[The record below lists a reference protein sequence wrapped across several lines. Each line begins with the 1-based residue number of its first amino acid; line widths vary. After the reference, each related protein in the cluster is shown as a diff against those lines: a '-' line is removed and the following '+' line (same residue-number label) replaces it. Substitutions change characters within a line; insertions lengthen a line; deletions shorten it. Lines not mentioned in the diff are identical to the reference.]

1 MSRSGRVFRQM
12 FQASILA
19 LFLAVL
25 IREDYPAKIFQ
36 AVTGLPT
43 PVTETAHY
51 REMQQTHARWLEQ
64 VAAGTPIQIGFAGDS
79 IIAGWLTSAQ
89 FRASINLGVGRDTI
103 DGLLARIAPE
113 TVQQVPIWYLD
124 IGINDVLRGHDP
136 AALPDQVA
144 QLAKRFGPAKLL
156 VWQEA
161 LPVVRPDWTEAQE
174 SHRTELNTL
183 IHAAC
188 TQLPRCTVLPAP
200 KSYSAHQSDWTSDG
214 LHPNAKGYQAL
225 AQQLQKALNK
235 VQPNC

>member
-25 IREDYPAKIFQ
+25 IREDYPAKIFL
-36 AVTGLPT
+36 AVTGRPT

-124 IGINDVLRGHDP
+124 IGINDILRGHDP

-144 QLAKRFGPAKLL
+144 QLAKRFGLAKLL

-161 LPVVRPDWTEAQE
+161 LPVVRPDWTEAQ
-174 SHRTELNTL
+174 
-183 IHAAC
+183 
-188 TQLPRCTVLPAP
+188 
-200 KSYSAHQSDWTSDG
+200 
-214 LHPNAKGYQAL
+214 PNS
-225 AQQLQKALNK
+225 
-235 VQPNC
+235 